1 MPKLSIGRDY
11 EIMQRAVKDLGQ
23 EQAVRHMMEA
33 VASGKVKPEE
43 YSLVDLYEALDT
55 TQFPKATAALIHKKV
70 MDGYTATPTIG
81 DMLVTTV
88 PSSKKVET
96 IVGFTAAEGPKQV
109 LEGMPYEESGI
120 SEKYVTIQNRKFGRL
135 ISVTEET
142 IMFDQTGQLLQ
153 RAYRIGEKA
162 AYYREKEIVEA
173 VTMVNAGYWPSGSA
187 TSFYAAHT
195 QGTNTVAGGG
205 GIISETSLQLIKD
218 LMDNMQDENGDYIL
232 IDSKGMALLVPPEL
246 EVEAWQMMNAINYG
260 RRGGHYGSATTDT
273 TTTLY
278 ADNFAVPNFFAGR
291 YTVLSSPF
299 LTTATTFY
307 LGDFKK
313 DWWWTEVYPIQ
324 IQIKKSDEDKFH
336 RDVLAY
342 YKVRY
347 FGRCGAIDFTH
358 SYRCTN

>member
-1 MPKLSIGRDY
+1 MPKINFGRDY
-11 EIMQRAVKDLGQ
+11 EIMQRAVNDLGQ
-23 EQAVRHMMEA
+23 EQAVAHMLDA
-33 VASGKVKPEE
+33 VESGKVKPEE

-70 MDGYTATPTIG
+70 MDGYQSTPTIG

-109 LEGMPYEESGI
+109 LEGMPYEDSGI
-120 SEKYVTIQNRKFGRL
+120 SEKYVTIENRKFGRL

-142 IMFDQTGQLLQ
+142 LQFDQTGQILQ

-173 VTMVNAGYWPSGSA
+173 VAGINAGYWPSGVS
-187 TSFYAAHT
+187 TTFYGSHT
-195 QGTNTVAGGG
+195 QGANTVSGAGGV
-205 GIISETSLQLIKD
+205 INETTLQLVKDKMD
-218 LMDNMQDENGDYIL
+218 LMTDENGDYIL
-232 IDSKGMALLVPPEL
+232 VNPTGMIMLVPPEL
-246 EVEAWQMMNAINYG
+246 EVEAWQCMTATAFG
-260 RRGGHYGSATTDT
+260 VRGTDH
-273 TTTLY
+273 
-278 ADNFAVPNFFAGR
+278 FPVPNFFAGR
-291 YTVLSSPF
+291 YKVLSSPF

-347 FGRCGAIDFTH
+347 FGRCGAVGFEH
-358 SYRCTN
+358 SYSVTN